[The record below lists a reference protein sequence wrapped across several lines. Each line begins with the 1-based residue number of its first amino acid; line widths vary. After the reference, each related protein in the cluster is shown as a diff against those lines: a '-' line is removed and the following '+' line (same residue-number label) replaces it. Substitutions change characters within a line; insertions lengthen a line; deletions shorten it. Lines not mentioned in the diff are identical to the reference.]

1 MKIFNVG
8 LVGNGK
14 MGKIYVNEIKKNINF
29 KTIDIL
35 DHKGLKKKP
44 ELIKKFF
51 NSKIIDLFI
60 ISSPIKTHF
69 KYLEY
74 AYESKKNIIIEKPL
88 VEKINQLKKL
98 IQLNKDYNKKVMIHH
113 NDVVNFENLNFMKD
127 FTNYKKIK
135 MVEMFYGKKELVN
148 SYKKPFFDWLPHPL
162 SIIINFIGEPKNFK
176 ILKYTKKVTNNL
188 VLEELKLI
196 FNFSKFQIFL
206 NFSNDLKSPSKKI
219 ILYKNNKNKIYDGYA
234 KKNQKTIKLLLDKFY
249 RVNKIND
256 INTNLKV
263 YELLFK
269 IKKQLQK
276 KIN

>member
-8 LVGNGK
+8 LIGYGK
-14 MGKIYVNEIKKNINF
+14 MGKIYAKEIKKKKEFQIV
-29 KTIDIL
+29 DIL
-35 DHKGLKKKP
+35 EHKNILKNP
-44 ELIKKFF
+44 NVIKKFF
-51 NSKIIDLFI
+51 KSKKINLFI
-60 ISSPIKTHF
+60 ISSPINTHF
-69 KYLEY
+69 KYLQH
-74 AYESKKNIIIEKPL
+74 AYKEKKNIIIEKPL
-88 VEKINQLKKL
+88 VENNGQLKKL
-98 IQLNKDYNKKVMIHH
+98 KLLNKDYKKKVMIHH
-113 NDVVNFENLNFMKD
+113 NDLLNIENMNFIDNLSD
-127 FTNYKKIK
+127 CKKI
-135 MVEMFYGKKELVN
+135 EMFYGKKELVN

-196 FNFSKFQIFL
+196 FNFSNFQIFL
-206 NFSNDLKSPSKKI
+206 NFSNNLKSPSKKI

-249 RVNKIND
+249 KINKIND

>member
-8 LVGNGK
+8 LIGYGK
-14 MGKIYVNEIKKNINF
+14 MGKIYAKEIKKKKEFQIV
-29 KTIDIL
+29 DIL
-35 DHKGLKKKP
+35 EHKNILKNP
-44 ELIKKFF
+44 NVIKKFF
-51 NSKIIDLFI
+51 KSKKINLFI
-60 ISSPIKTHF
+60 ISSPINTHF
-69 KYLEY
+69 KYLQH
-74 AYESKKNIIIEKPL
+74 AYKEKKDIIIEKPL
-88 VEKINQLKKL
+88 VENNGQLKKL
-98 IQLNKDYNKKVMIHH
+98 KLLNKDYKKKVMIHH
-113 NDVVNFENLNFMKD
+113 NDLLNIENMNFIDNLSD
-127 FTNYKKIK
+127 CKKI
-135 MVEMFYGKKELVN
+135 EMFYGKKELVN

-196 FNFSKFQIFL
+196 FNFSNFQIFL
-206 NFSNDLKSPSKKI
+206 NFSNNLKSPSKKI

-249 RVNKIND
+249 KVNKIND

>member
-8 LVGNGK
+8 LIGYGK
-14 MGKIYVNEIKKNINF
+14 MGKIYAKEIKKKKEF
-29 KTIDIL
+29 KIVDIL
-35 DHKGLKKKP
+35 EHKNILKNP
-44 ELIKKFF
+44 NVIKKFF
-51 NSKIIDLFI
+51 KSKKINLFI
-60 ISSPIKTHF
+60 ISSPINTHF
-69 KYLEY
+69 KYLQH
-74 AYESKKNIIIEKPL
+74 AYKEKKNIIIEKPL
-88 VEKINQLKKL
+88 VENNGQLKKL
-98 IQLNKDYNKKVMIHH
+98 KLLNKDYKKKVMIHH
-113 NDVVNFENLNFMKD
+113 NDLLNIENMNFIDNLSD
-127 FTNYKKIK
+127 CKKI
-135 MVEMFYGKKELVN
+135 EMFYGKKELVN

-162 SIIINFIGEPKNFK
+162 SIIINFIGEPKKFK

-196 FNFSKFQIFL
+196 FYFSNFQIFL
-206 NFSNDLKSPSKKI
+206 NFSNNLKSPSKKI

-249 RVNKIND
+249 KINKIND

>member
-8 LVGNGK
+8 LIGYGK
-14 MGKIYVNEIKKNINF
+14 MGKIYAKEIKKKKEF
-29 KTIDIL
+29 KIVDIL
-35 DHKGLKKKP
+35 EHKNILKNP
-44 ELIKKFF
+44 NVIKKFF
-51 NSKIIDLFI
+51 KSKKINLFI
-60 ISSPIKTHF
+60 ISSPINTHF
-69 KYLEY
+69 KYLQH
-74 AYESKKNIIIEKPL
+74 AYKEKKNIIIEKPL
-88 VEKINQLKKL
+88 VENNGQLKKL
-98 IQLNKDYNKKVMIHH
+98 KLLNKDYKKKVMIHH
-113 NDVVNFENLNFMKD
+113 NDLLNIENMNFIDNLSD
-127 FTNYKKIK
+127 CKKI
-135 MVEMFYGKKELVN
+135 EMFYGKKELVN

>member
-8 LVGNGK
+8 LIGYGK
-14 MGKIYVNEIKKNINF
+14 MGKIYAKEIKKKKEFQIV
-29 KTIDIL
+29 DIL
-35 DHKGLKKKP
+35 EHKNILKNP
-44 ELIKKFF
+44 NVIKKFF
-51 NSKIIDLFI
+51 KSKKINLFI
-60 ISSPIKTHF
+60 ISSPINTHF
-69 KYLEY
+69 KYLQH
-74 AYESKKNIIIEKPL
+74 AYKEKKNIIIEKPL
-88 VEKINQLKKL
+88 VENNGQLKKL
-98 IQLNKDYNKKVMIHH
+98 KLLNKDYKKKVMIHH
-113 NDVVNFENLNFMKD
+113 NDLLNIENMNFIDNLSD
-127 FTNYKKIK
+127 CKKI
-135 MVEMFYGKKELVN
+135 EMFYGKKELVN

-196 FNFSKFQIFL
+196 FNFSNFQIFL

-249 RVNKIND
+249 KVNKIND

>member
-8 LVGNGK
+8 LIGYGK
-14 MGKIYVNEIKKNINF
+14 MGKIYAKEIKKKKEFQIV
-29 KTIDIL
+29 DIL
-35 DHKGLKKKP
+35 EHKNILKNP
-44 ELIKKFF
+44 NVIKKFF
-51 NSKIIDLFI
+51 KSKKINLFI
-60 ISSPIKTHF
+60 ISSPINTHF
-69 KYLEY
+69 KYLQH
-74 AYESKKNIIIEKPL
+74 AYKEKKNIIIEKPL
-88 VEKINQLKKL
+88 VENNGQLKKL
-98 IQLNKDYNKKVMIHH
+98 KLLNKDYKKKVMIHH
-113 NDVVNFENLNFMKD
+113 NDLLNIENMNFIDNLSD
-127 FTNYKKIK
+127 CKKI
-135 MVEMFYGKKELVN
+135 EMFYGKKELVN

-162 SIIINFIGEPKNFK
+162 SIIINFIGEPKKFK

-196 FNFSKFQIFL
+196 FYFSNFQIFL
-206 NFSNDLKSPSKKI
+206 NFSNNLKSPSKKI

-249 RVNKIND
+249 KINKIND

>member
-8 LVGNGK
+8 LIGYGK
-14 MGKIYVNEIKKNINF
+14 MGKIYAKEIKKKKEF
-29 KTIDIL
+29 KIVDIL
-35 DHKGLKKKP
+35 EHKNILKNP
-44 ELIKKFF
+44 NVIKKFF
-51 NSKIIDLFI
+51 KSKKINLFI
-60 ISSPIKTHF
+60 ISSPINTHF
-69 KYLEY
+69 KYLQH
-74 AYESKKNIIIEKPL
+74 AYKEKKNIIIEKPL
-88 VEKINQLKKL
+88 VENNGQLKKL
-98 IQLNKDYNKKVMIHH
+98 KLLNKDYKKKVMIHH
-113 NDVVNFENLNFMKD
+113 NDLLNFENMNFID
-127 FTNYKKIK
+127 NLSDCKKI
-135 MVEMFYGKKELVN
+135 EMFYGKKELVN

-162 SIIINFIGEPKNFK
+162 SIIINFIGEPKKFK

-188 VLEELKLI
+188 VLEKLKLI
-196 FNFSKFQIFL
+196 FYFSNFQIFL

-219 ILYKNNKNKIYDGYA
+219 IVYKNNKNKIYDGYA

-249 RVNKIND
+249 KVNKIND

>member
-8 LVGNGK
+8 LIGYGK
-14 MGKIYVNEIKKNINF
+14 MGKIYAKEIKKKKEF
-29 KTIDIL
+29 KIVDIL
-35 DHKGLKKKP
+35 EHKNILKNP
-44 ELIKKFF
+44 NVIKKFF
-51 NSKIIDLFI
+51 KSKKINLFI
-60 ISSPIKTHF
+60 ISSPINTHF
-69 KYLEY
+69 KYLQH
-74 AYESKKNIIIEKPL
+74 AYKEKKNIIIEKPL
-88 VEKINQLKKL
+88 VENNGQLKKL
-98 IQLNKDYNKKVMIHH
+98 KLLNKDYKKKVMIHH
-113 NDVVNFENLNFMKD
+113 NDLLNIENTNFIDKLSD
-127 FTNYKKIK
+127 CKKI
-135 MVEMFYGKKELVN
+135 EMFYGKKELVN

>member
-8 LVGNGK
+8 LIGYGK
-14 MGKIYVNEIKKNINF
+14 MGKIYAKEIKKKKEF
-29 KTIDIL
+29 KIVDIL
-35 DHKGLKKKP
+35 EHKNILKNP
-44 ELIKKFF
+44 NVIKKFF
-51 NSKIIDLFI
+51 KSKKINLFI
-60 ISSPIKTHF
+60 ISSPINTHF
-69 KYLEY
+69 KYLQH
-74 AYESKKNIIIEKPL
+74 AYKEKKNIIIEKPL
-88 VEKINQLKKL
+88 VENNGQLKKL
-98 IQLNKDYNKKVMIHH
+98 KLLNKDYKKKVMIHH
-113 NDVVNFENLNFMKD
+113 NDLLNIENTNFIDKLSD
-127 FTNYKKIK
+127 CKKI
-135 MVEMFYGKKELVN
+135 EMFYGKKELVN

-162 SIIINFIGEPKNFK
+162 SIIINFIGEPKKFK

>member
-8 LVGNGK
+8 LIGYGK
-14 MGKIYVNEIKKNINF
+14 MGKIYAKEIKKKKEF
-29 KTIDIL
+29 KIVDIL
-35 DHKGLKKKP
+35 EHKNILKNP
-44 ELIKKFF
+44 NVIKKFF
-51 NSKIIDLFI
+51 KSKKINLFI
-60 ISSPIKTHF
+60 ISSPINTHF
-69 KYLEY
+69 KYLQH
-74 AYESKKNIIIEKPL
+74 AYKEKKNIIIEKPL
-88 VEKINQLKKL
+88 VENNGQLKKL
-98 IQLNKDYNKKVMIHH
+98 KLLNKDYKKKVMIHH
-113 NDVVNFENLNFMKD
+113 NDLLNIENMNFIDNLSD
-127 FTNYKKIK
+127 CKKI
-135 MVEMFYGKKELVN
+135 EMFYGKKELVN

-162 SIIINFIGEPKNFK
+162 SIIINFIGEPKKFK

-196 FNFSKFQIFL
+196 FYFSNFQIFL
-206 NFSNDLKSPSKKI
+206 NFSNNLKSPSKKI

-249 RVNKIND
+249 KVNKIND

>member
-8 LVGNGK
+8 LIGYGK
-14 MGKIYVNEIKKNINF
+14 MGKIYAKEIKKKKEF
-29 KTIDIL
+29 KIVDIL
-35 DHKGLKKKP
+35 EHKNILKNP
-44 ELIKKFF
+44 NVIKKFF
-51 NSKIIDLFI
+51 KSKKINLFI
-60 ISSPIKTHF
+60 ISSPINTHF
-69 KYLEY
+69 KYLQH
-74 AYESKKNIIIEKPL
+74 AYKEKKNIIIEKPL
-88 VEKINQLKKL
+88 VENNGQLKKL
-98 IQLNKDYNKKVMIHH
+98 KLLNKDYKKKVMIHH
-113 NDVVNFENLNFMKD
+113 NDLLNIENMNFIDNLSD
-127 FTNYKKIK
+127 CKKI
-135 MVEMFYGKKELVN
+135 EMFYGKKELVN

-162 SIIINFIGEPKNFK
+162 SIIINFIGEPKKFK

-196 FNFSKFQIFL
+196 FYFSNFQIFL
-206 NFSNDLKSPSKKI
+206 NFSNNLKSPSKKI

-249 RVNKIND
+249 KVNKIND

-276 KIN
+276 K

>member
-8 LVGNGK
+8 LIGYGK
-14 MGKIYVNEIKKNINF
+14 MGKIYAKEIKKKKEFQIV
-29 KTIDIL
+29 DIL
-35 DHKGLKKKP
+35 EHKNILKNP
-44 ELIKKFF
+44 NVIKKFF
-51 NSKIIDLFI
+51 KSKKINLFI
-60 ISSPIKTHF
+60 ISSPINTHF
-69 KYLEY
+69 KYLQH
-74 AYESKKNIIIEKPL
+74 AYKEKKNIIIEKPL
-88 VEKINQLKKL
+88 VENNGQLKKL
-98 IQLNKDYNKKVMIHH
+98 KLLNKDYKKKVMIHH
-113 NDVVNFENLNFMKD
+113 NDLLNIENMNFIDNLSD
-127 FTNYKKIK
+127 CKKI
-135 MVEMFYGKKELVN
+135 EMFYGKKELVN

>member
-8 LVGNGK
+8 LIGYGK
-14 MGKIYVNEIKKNINF
+14 MGKIYAKEIKKKKEFQIV
-29 KTIDIL
+29 DIL
-35 DHKGLKKKP
+35 EHKNILKNP
-44 ELIKKFF
+44 NVIKKFF
-51 NSKIIDLFI
+51 KSKKINLFI
-60 ISSPIKTHF
+60 ISSPINTHF
-69 KYLEY
+69 KYLQH
-74 AYESKKNIIIEKPL
+74 AYKEKKDIIIEKPL
-88 VEKINQLKKL
+88 VENNGQLKKL
-98 IQLNKDYNKKVMIHH
+98 KLLNKDYKKKVMIHH
-113 NDVVNFENLNFMKD
+113 NDLLNIENMNFIDNLSD
-127 FTNYKKIK
+127 CKKI
-135 MVEMFYGKKELVN
+135 EMFYGKKELVN

-196 FNFSKFQIFL
+196 FNFSNFQIFL

-249 RVNKIND
+249 KVNKIND